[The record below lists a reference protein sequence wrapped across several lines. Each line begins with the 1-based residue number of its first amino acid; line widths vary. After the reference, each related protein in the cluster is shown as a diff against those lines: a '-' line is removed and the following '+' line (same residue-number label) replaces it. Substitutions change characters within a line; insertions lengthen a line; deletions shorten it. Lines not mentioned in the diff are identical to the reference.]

1 MSRDDQYDASAFD
14 RETSVDSELDAAGD
28 DMDVEEVAE
37 IRENI
42 EQTRAD
48 MSETINAIQERLNPE
63 HLKEQVIEGVKEQFQ
78 EAKDTV
84 RQATIGK
91 VEDMVQSASNT
102 VYETRRTV
110 VQTIK
115 ENPIPAALVGIG
127 LGWLWMNARSNDSS
141 KYRMN
146 LSGRGRYRSGS
157 YPGSE
162 VYERGAVGYGE
173 IGYGSAAPGYDARTR
188 SSAYPTGEKEYG
200 GGTLNK
206 AQETASNLAS
216 TAQDKVSGAVNQAQ
230 ETASYLADQA
240 QRQTRYAGER
250 LQGALEENPLAV
262 GVVALAL
269 GAAVGFTLP
278 LTTRENQLMGETR
291 DSLVDKAQTVA
302 QDAMQSVQRVA
313 ERVTDEAKTA
323 VNEETKDQGT
333 ATP

>member
-14 RETSVDSELDAAGD
+14 RDTSVDRDIDAAD
-28 DMDVEEVAE
+28 DMDAEEVAE

-127 LGWLWMNARSNDSS
+127 LGWLWMNARSNESS
-141 KYRMN
+141 HYRAN
-146 LSGRGRYRSGS
+146 LSSRGGYRSGS

-162 VYERGAVGYGE
+162 LYERGAVGYGE
-173 IGYGSAAPGYDARTR
+173 IGYGSTAPGYDTRTR
-188 SSAYPTGEKEYG
+188 SGAYATEQNRSG
-200 GGTLNK
+200 GGTLTK
-206 AQETASNLAS
+206 AQEAASNLAS
-216 TAQDKVSGAVNQAQ
+216 TAQETVSGAVNQAQ

-278 LTTRENQLMGETR
+278 LTSRENELMGEAR

-302 QDAMQSVQRVA
+302 QDTMQSVQRVA

-323 VNEETKDQGT
+323 VNDESKGQGT